1 MLSGMR
7 QPSFSTPRIRPI
19 GQSGAAAVIAGAAM
33 GAIASARAACHLGG
47 VLPGPDVCALG
58 GAPTGALVGA
68 LLALGALP
76 LLGQGTRPGEHAAHR
91 PAPTTTTAARLV
103 WLAIA
108 AALGRW
114 LAEGLLHP
122 QMGLEGVAWMGI
134 LPVVLV
140 GAAGLAMAAEGLVRR
155 RGWARW
161 AAVVA
166 FSLLGVTALAG
177 LVDWIAPV
185 DDQATSGPAGT
196 APTAPTTPEA
206 ATGAPATQATAG
218 APATPVPA
226 ASEPAAT
233 QATTD
238 APATGMLM
246 RSRARGWGP
255 APIDLVTPVLF
266 LAISVGV
273 ILLLMTP
280 ATRRDFRSSGQP
292 LAGTNGR

>member
-1 MLSGMR
+1 
-7 QPSFSTPRIRPI
+7 
-19 GQSGAAAVIAGAAM
+19 
-33 GAIASARAACHLGG
+33 
-47 VLPGPDVCALG
+47 
-58 GAPTGALVGA
+58 
-68 LLALGALP
+68 
-76 LLGQGTRPGEHAAHR
+76 
-91 PAPTTTTAARLV
+91 V

-206 ATGAPATQATAG
+206 GTGAPAA
-218 APATPVPA
+218 AP
-226 ASEPAAT
+226 AT

-246 RSRARGWGP
+246 RSRARGWGWGP
-255 APIDLVTPVLF
+255 APIDLVTQVLF
-266 LAISVGV
+266 LAFSVGV
-273 ILLLMTP
+273 VVLLMTS
-280 ATRRDFRSSGQP
+280 ATSRDFRSSRQP

>member
-1 MLSGMR
+1 MR
-7 QPSFSTPRIRPI
+7 QPSFPTPRTRPI
-19 GQSGAAAVIAGAAM
+19 SQSGATAVIAGAAM
-33 GAIASARAACHLGG
+33 GAIAGARAACHLGG

-58 GAPTGALVGA
+58 GAPAGALVGA
-68 LLALGALP
+68 LVALGALP

-108 AALGRW
+108 AALARW

-122 QMGLEGVAWMGI
+122 QMGLEGVVWMGI

-140 GAAGLAMAAEGLVRR
+140 AAAGLAMAAQGLVRR

-177 LVDWIAPV
+177 LVDGIAPV

-206 ATGAPATQATAG
+206 ATGAPAPASATQATTDAL
-218 APATPVPA
+218 APT
-226 ASEPAAT
+226 SAT

-255 APIDLVTPVLF
+255 APIDLVTAVLF

-280 ATRRDFRSSGQP
+280 ATRRDFRSSRQP

>member
-1 MLSGMR
+1 
-7 QPSFSTPRIRPI
+7 
-19 GQSGAAAVIAGAAM
+19 
-33 GAIASARAACHLGG
+33 
-47 VLPGPDVCALG
+47 
-58 GAPTGALVGA
+58 
-68 LLALGALP
+68 LLR
-76 LLGQGTRPGEHAAHR
+76 QGTRRGEPAAHR

-206 ATGAPATQATAG
+206 GTGAPAA
-218 APATPVPA
+218 AP
-226 ASEPAAT
+226 AT

-246 RSRARGWGP
+246 RSRAQGWGP